1 MTVRLDRERIGI
13 PRTWRTAFA
22 SRRGRHVLGPH
33 ATVARAPTR
42 HYAANTTTGQEKIGD
57 LYTFPL
63 MKMIMRRAE
72 LESVEALLTL

>member
-13 PRTWRTAFA
+13 PRTRRTAFA

-42 HYAANTTTGQEKIGD
+42 HHAANTTTGQEKIGD
-57 LYTFPL
+57 AVVYVTEVKPDD
-63 MKMIMRRAE
+63 KHDER
-72 LESVEALLTL
+72 SKDC